1 MSSIIIENYHELLFS
16 EKGDLKNLKS
26 KTLHIVCPAINK
38 NSFAL
43 NYLAEH
49 LQMNLTDVVRL
60 FDLVNSKKEPGC
72 LYPLYTFTLIPEHQ
86 TNENLDFY
94 MEEVMKAQE
103 QYFKTETMLFAFDI
117 GSWPD
122 MEWVKNALQ
131 NKINE
136 WVNAGRITHLKRCYF
151 FE

>member
-1 MSSIIIENYHELLFS
+1 
-16 EKGDLKNLKS
+16 
-26 KTLHIVCPAINK
+26 
-38 NSFAL
+38 
-43 NYLAEH
+43 
-49 LQMNLTDVVRL
+49 MNLTDVVRL

-86 TNENLDFY
+86 NEENLGFY
-94 MEEVMKAQE
+94 MEETMKAQE
-103 QYFKTETMLFAFDI
+103 HYFKTETMLLAFDK

-122 MEWVKNALQ
+122 MDWIKNVLQ

-136 WVNAGRITHLKRCYF
+136 WVNAGKINHLKRCYF